1 MHSVHSVSLVKR
13 LKWHFTGNMNT
24 HALTIGDVD
33 NDNENEFVIGNING
47 DLSIFKGASLA
58 GTPWKTCKG
67 LGTITAIAVGDI
79 RNYGKNSV
87 VCINAEGECHVFD
100 WPFLIDT
107 STTSFKF
114 NLTDEAS
121 SIRRNSD
128 GGSIVN
134 QNTRG
139 SRVVAAER
147 LQAIERPNLTI
158 PVPLNIVQ
166 IIIADIDGDGMNE
179 LVVGRTDRVL
189 HSFNLKEPV
198 VPNKR
203 PSTPSVTPKK
213 ENIKESNSS
222 LSTSVKSI
230 EEWSKYSLEGTK
242 INIDTKRKE
251 YKSTE
256 EVSTEKH
263 VLVENHRWIF
273 ADQIGSLA
281 LSHDENGDPLLLVA
295 QPNASFVIIN
305 KQGQKRSSDSN
316 VIQENSYG
324 SENTEKDD
332 YFSGEVS
339 TELVSN
345 VMSYDETGK
354 PTSDFVAALTMD
366 GLIEFHDLKNKLIK
380 VWHLKIIHNLFAAC
394 KLDLNGDNN
403 DEVVTCA
410 WDGNTYIIDSSFN
423 VVHFEFPERVCAFI
437 AGRYAIGPG
446 KSVPCL
452 FYVDFQDQIYV
463 YYDVNVK
470 CKPTPDFLEMVKDIE
485 LDPELIADNIELK
498 GTSNLRDISVS
509 PVHNPL
515 FAEHLSTDEHLDRA
529 ARVKFLRHC
538 LYDIHTSAEFRQWYR
553 EHVSPKNN
561 SANEDEGE
569 YTMYGV

>member
-1 MHSVHSVSLVKR
+1 MQSVHSVSLVKR
-13 LKWHFTGNMNT
+13 LKWQFTGNMNT

-58 GTPWKTCKG
+58 GVPWKTCKG

-79 RNYGKNSV
+79 RNHGKNSV
-87 VCINAEGECHVFD
+87 VCINAEGECHIFD

-107 STTSFKF
+107 SSTSFKF

-121 SIRRNSD
+121 SLRRNSD
-128 GGSIVN
+128 YGSAVN
-134 QNTRG
+134 QNPRG

-147 LQAIERPNLTI
+147 LQAIEKPNITI

-166 IIIADIDGDGMNE
+166 IIISDIDGDGLNE

-203 PSTPSVTPKK
+203 PSTPSAGPKK
-213 ENIKESNSS
+213 ENTRDVSSN
-222 LSTSVKSI
+222 LSKSVKSI
-230 EEWSKYSLEGTK
+230 EEWSKHSLKGTK
-242 INIDTKRKE
+242 IVLDTKRKD
-251 YKSTE
+251 YKFTE
-256 EVSTEKH
+256 EVSTDKYALFEK
-263 VLVENHRWIF
+263 HRWIF

-281 LSHDENGDPLLLVA
+281 VSRDANDEPLLLVA
-295 QPNASFVIIN
+295 QPNACFEIID
-305 KQGQKRSSDSN
+305 KHGQKRSSGSN
-316 VIQENSYG
+316 IPQDNSYG
-324 SENTEKDD
+324 NENAEKDD

-354 PTSDFVAALTMD
+354 PVLDFVAALTMD
-366 GLIEFHDLKNKLIK
+366 GLIEFHDLHNKLIK
-380 VWHLKIIHNLFAAC
+380 VCHLKIIHNLFAAC
-394 KLDLNGDNN
+394 KLDLNGDGD

-410 WDGNTYIIDSSFN
+410 WDGNTYIIDNSFN
-423 VVHFEFPERVCAFI
+423 VVHFEFPERVCAFV
-437 AGRYAIGPG
+437 AGRYAVAPG
-446 KSVPCL
+446 KNVPCL

-470 CKPTPDFLEMVKDIE
+470 CKPSPDFLEVIKDIE
-485 LDPELIADNIELK
+485 LDHELVAENVELE
-498 GTSNLRDISVS
+498 D
-509 PVHNPL
+509 
-515 FAEHLSTDEHLDRA
+515 HLLNENHLDRA
-529 ARVKFLRHC
+529 AKVKFLRHC
-538 LYDIHTSAEFRQWYR
+538 LYDVHTSVEFEQWYR
-553 EHVSPKNN
+553 EHVNQKKTDSND
-561 SANEDEGE
+561 DEGE